1 MCGRC
6 PRHVGPLPAAGRSM
20 PVRRRAGPVRAGAF
34 RRAGARRSR
43 ASAAAPSILRP
54 AADPWFRAASGGGR
68 PAAGRRARGR
78 RSAGARRGARRVRP
92 GYGPA
97 SPGPGARRR
106 AVGARGREE
115 RGCRPGRRRARPP
128 GPSRA
133 SGVGVQQPGVQPTDA
148 GPTGVQPTAGA
159 APPRAPPERGKRSW
173 GKRSRGKRS
182 RAWPF
187 PPPAAGPRAGQG
199 LAVPLGPGT
208 RSRPGR
214 AGRRGPHAWA
224 VPAGACP
231 GQAVRD
237 ARQTPGP
244 VRVPAG
250 RRRAGAPRH
259 PGGGFPSHRVR
270 PFVQPGRSSHRVRP
284 SGQQGWTA
292 RWFLASRRPRDDAE
306 PPPAGG
312 RRSEPARCGAGGPG
326 RAARRW
332 RVRCRPRPPGSP
344 ERPTAGHRPRKPP
357 EPGPRA
363 PDPTRP
369 GRSRHAD
376 RHRIRCRHQAA
387 RPAAARRRTPGP
399 GRRSTWAV
407 PATAPAPAGRRRRAG
422 AGVFRRPRDGRCPA
436 A

>member
-20 PVRRRAGPVRAGAF
+20 TVRRRAGPVRAGAF
-34 RRAGARRSR
+34 RRVGARRSR
-43 ASAAAPSILRP
+43 ASAPAPSILRP
-54 AADPWFRAASGGGR
+54 AAGPWFRAASGGGR

-78 RSAGARRGARRVRP
+78 RSAGARRGARRARP

-106 AVGARGREE
+106 AVGARGRAGRRARGPEE

-128 GPSRA
+128 GPSRRSGPPPESGPSRA
-133 SGVGVQQPGVQPTDA
+133 SGVGVQQPGVQPTDP
-148 GPTGVQPTAGA
+148 GSTGVQPSAGA
-159 APPRAPPERGKRSW
+159 ALPRAPPERGKRSW

-214 AGRRGPHAWA
+214 AGRRGPHVWA

-244 VRVPAG
+244 GRVPAG

-259 PGGGFPSHRVR
+259 PGGGFPPHRVR

-284 SGQQGWTA
+284 SAQQGWTA

-306 PPPAGG
+306 PPPADG

-326 RAARRW
+326 RAA
-332 RVRCRPRPPGSP
+332 
-344 ERPTAGHRPRKPP
+344 
-357 EPGPRA
+357 
-363 PDPTRP
+363 
-369 GRSRHAD
+369 
-376 RHRIRCRHQAA
+376 
-387 RPAAARRRTPGP
+387 
-399 GRRSTWAV
+399 
-407 PATAPAPAGRRRRAG
+407 
-422 AGVFRRPRDGRCPA
+422 
-436 A
+436 